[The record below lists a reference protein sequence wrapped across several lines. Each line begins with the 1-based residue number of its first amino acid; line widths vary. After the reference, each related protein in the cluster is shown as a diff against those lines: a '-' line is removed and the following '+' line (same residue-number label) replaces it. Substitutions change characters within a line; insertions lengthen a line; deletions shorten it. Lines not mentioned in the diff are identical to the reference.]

1 MGPKELRVYQSWH
14 KLSVQIKIKLEDSNV
29 GQFEQVDQFDKLVCA
44 RIIVNEDIIGK
55 APDKQDK

>member
-1 MGPKELRVYQSWH
+1 M
-14 KLSVQIKIKLEDSNV
+14 QIKIKLEDSNV
-29 GQFEQVDQFDKLVCA
+29 GQFEQVDQFDKLVRA